1 MKLAVGRKR
10 SSQARSSKPF
20 LKGFLRSPLKVGTVV
35 PSSRFL
41 EERVLDLADISRSR
55 LVVELGAG
63 IGGLTR
69 KLLAAMPHNATL
81 LAIEI
86 DLDFC
91 QLLERIDEPRLI
103 VFSGN
108 AHDLADA
115 LSAFELGAADAVIS
129 GIPFSTMRLSEG
141 SRLVESIAAQLAPGG
156 RFVAY
161 QFSPRVHRLARPI
174 FGAARVEVEF
184 RNIPPLRVYR
194 WVR

>member
-1 MKLAVGRKR
+1 M
-10 SSQARSSKPF
+10 
-20 LKGFLRSPLKVGTVV
+20 
-35 PSSRFL
+35 
-41 EERVLDLADISRSR
+41 DLADISRSR

-91 QLLERIDEPRLI
+91 QLLKRIDDPRLI
-103 VFSGN
+103 VFSGS
-108 AHDLADA
+108 ALDLADA
-115 LSAFELGAADAVIS
+115 LSALELGAADAVIS

-141 SRLVESIAAQLAPGG
+141 SQLVESIAAQLALGG

-161 QFSPRVHRLARPI
+161 QFSQRVHRLARPI